1 MGLPSPELPDG
12 APDLCP
18 WGPALWESGT
28 LAVLLSPEAKAGE
41 EKASPRAGSPP
52 LPLHSRAL
60 RPPEGPVALQV
71 STPGDSVEP
80 PGEAGRRGDQRPRGW
95 SVRGGADQGC
105 SPGLSGSFLW
115 PCPGHLWPR
124 GSPADLKKEFSDD
137 RPGPAW
143 LSSLWAPAPE
153 PGARALPSTFR
164 HQRRVAFRPLGTGQA
179 ACRGQSQAGTK
190 PTQADRGGRRWGQL
204 RGPGPAQEPITG
216 PWWGD
221 RGAAEGGVGGRRPES
236 GPVGG
241 GRGQRGSPRT
251 WGPPLRTG
259 SWEAAR
265 GPLGCARPG
274 APGWGRGP
282 AAEPDAGGAEP
293 HSAAPGAEPRAAKS
307 QSRHR
312 K

>member
-221 RGAAEGGVGGRRPES
+221 RGGRRGRS
-236 GPVGG
+236 GGPAPRVGAGRRWTWPTGQSPNVGTPTQDGELGG
-241 GRGQRGSPRT
+241 GPGPAGLCAPRCTWVGARPRGGARCWGSRAPLGSPR
-251 WGPPLRTG
+251 G
-259 SWEAAR
+259 
-265 GPLGCARPG
+265 
-274 APGWGRGP
+274 
-282 AAEPDAGGAEP
+282 
-293 HSAAPGAEPRAAKS
+293 
-307 QSRHR
+307 
-312 K
+312 